1 VTFWKYGDLFMAK
14 SSNGFS
20 VTVWIGFLLASA
32 PAWAEDVRH
41 AVEAGNRSL
50 IAAVLRGD
58 ASAVADHYTEN
69 AQVIAPGA
77 PISTGRAAVTEFWQS
92 VIESGIKDVTLDT
105 AEAESDGN
113 IAYETGAL
121 GIVSN
126 DGTRTTAR
134 YVVVWRRV
142 GDKWFLHRDT
152 WNSAE

>member
-1 VTFWKYGDLFMAK
+1 MAQIFNTFA
-14 SSNGFS
+14 
-20 VTVWIGFLLASA
+20 VTVWLGLLLASA
-32 PAWAEDVRH
+32 PASADDVRQ

-58 ASAVADHYTEN
+58 ASAVAGHYTEN

-77 PISTGRAAVTEFWQS
+77 SIATGRAAITEFWRS
-92 VIESGIKDVTLDT
+92 AIESGIKDVTLDT

-113 IAYETGAL
+113 LAYETGAL

-126 DGTRTTAR
+126 DGGRTTAR
-134 YVVVWRRV
+134 YVVVWMRV
-142 GDKWFLHRDT
+142 GEKWFLHRDT